1 MKLISCFSGIEA
13 ASVASKDLGWEPVAF
28 SDIEP
33 FATALLAH
41 HYPLF
46 PNLGDFT
53 TIDWSP
59 YHGKT
64 DIVVGGPPCQ
74 AFSVAGLRQSLADPR
89 GNLTLEYM
97 CAIHAIKPRWMLA
110 ENVPGI
116 LSAKGNPFGSF
127 LAGLAGYDAPIE
139 PLGDKWSACGH
150 LVAANEESY
159 SLAWRILDA
168 QHFGVPQRRRRVFV
182 VGHLGRR
189 EWWKPVEVL
198 LERSGVPRDST
209 QGGEA
214 GKDTASSAG
223 GCIAVCTG
231 HTNANGSNVSID
243 VSPTLDRATPAAVL
257 VTEAYAAGSFGDY
270 QPGVGTLRS
279 GKRGEETIVC
289 MESEQ
294 SKAPLLARMTA
305 LGQYEI
311 DGTASTMKSR
321 DYKDATDLVI
331 STSEPMCFEPGAISR
346 LSSSKVSALAPT
358 LRAQMGDNQPA
369 VMACG
374 YDGDVLGDR
383 TGTLLRG
390 EGHVVDTSHFL
401 HQGSTLRRL
410 TPMECERLQ
419 GFPDN
424 YTQITYR
431 NRPATQCP
439 DGPRYRALGN
449 SWAVPVVK
457 WIFARLDQVDKRE
470 RW

>member
-13 ASVASKDLGWEPVAF
+13 ASVASRDFGWEPVAF

-33 FATALLAH
+33 FANALLAH
-41 HYPLF
+41 HYPQV
-46 PNLGDFT
+46 PNLGNIT

-64 DIVVGGPPCQ
+64 DIVVAGPPCQ

-97 CAIHAIKPRWMLA
+97 RAIHAIKPRWMLA

-116 LSAKGNPFGSF
+116 LSAQGNPFGSF

-139 PLGDKWSACGH
+139 SFNDKPLNDKWPACGH

-182 VGHLGRR
+182 VGHLGR
-189 EWWKPVEVL
+189 ECWWKPIEVL
-198 LERSGVPRDST
+198 LERGGLPRNSA
-209 QGGEA
+209 QGGKA
-214 GKDTASSAG
+214 GKDLASSTRS
-223 GCIAVCTG
+223 CIAVCTG

-257 VTEAYAAGSFGDY
+257 VTEAYPAGSFGDY
-270 QPGVGTLRS
+270 QLGVGTLRS

-289 MESEQ
+289 MERDQ
-294 SKAPLLARMTA
+294 GQAPLLARMTA

-331 STSEPMCFEPGAISR
+331 STSEPLCFE
-346 LSSSKVSALAPT
+346 
-358 LRAQMGDNQPA
+358 PA

-424 YTQITYR
+424 YTQIPYR
-431 NRPATQCP
+431 NKPATQCP

-457 WIFARLDQVDKRE
+457 WIFTRLDQVDKRE
-470 RW
+470 R